1 MEDCVA
7 PGRRGGRRAR
17 GVFALAD
24 SGGCATAARGHLRIT
39 ASTAGE
45 LRTWAPRVDGLRR
58 SGELRLRTRRDDLL
72 VAGRTHERY
81 DQYHRGVRVV
91 GADVAE
97 QLRGGQVVSAFGNVY
112 EGIDVETSPAIE
124 ADRAREIIEARAGV
138 EIGRVPELVILP
150 RDGDYLLTWRVR
162 AAAGSDIRE
171 YFVDARD
178 GSVAFE
184 FSDLK
189 TQSAVGRGQGVLG
202 DTKKISVSPSA
213 GQFVTTDRL
222 RPPALNSYDMRGDF
236 NAHAPLPERSSAA
249 DDQRPGG
256 RCRQQL
262 DRQRH
267 R

>member
-1 MEDCVA
+1 MYGFHRVPACRTTVWRTAWRPVA
-7 PGRRGGRRAR
+7 A
-17 GVFALAD
+17 
-24 SGGCATAARGHLRIT
+24 ATAALAACSLWLMPAAAQQPARRHLTIT

-81 DQYHRGVRVV
+81 DQYHRGVRVF

-162 AAAGSDIRE
+162 AG
-171 YFVDARD
+171 
-178 GSVAFE
+178 
-184 FSDLK
+184 
-189 TQSAVGRGQGVLG
+189 
-202 DTKKISVSPSA
+202 P
-213 GQFVTTDRL
+213 
-222 RPPALNSYDMRGDF
+222 
-236 NAHAPLPERSSAA
+236 
-249 DDQRPGG
+249 
-256 RCRQQL
+256 
-262 DRQRH
+262 
-267 R
+267 